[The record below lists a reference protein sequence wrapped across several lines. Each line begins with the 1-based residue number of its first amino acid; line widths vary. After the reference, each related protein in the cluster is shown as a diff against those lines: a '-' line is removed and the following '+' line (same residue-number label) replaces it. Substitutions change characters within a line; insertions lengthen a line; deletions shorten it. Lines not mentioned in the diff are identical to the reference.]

1 MINNLENEIWKDCKG
16 YEGLYQVSN
25 KGRVKSLQRIRT
37 NHTGG
42 VWIQEEAILT
52 GKINQ
57 DGYKVVHFT
66 QPKGKTKI
74 EFVHRL
80 VALAFI
86 PNPDNKKEVNHI
98 NSIRTDNFVENLE
111 WVTRKENI
119 DYASKEGHRSKY
131 LVLCLQTGEVFK
143 TTEEAAKKNG
153 GDSGNIRRSARGYD
167 MNKQYS
173 VYGYTYCYLKNENYY
188 KNLKDNN
195 LEVI

>member
-52 GKINQ
+52 GKINH

-98 NSIRTDNFVENLE
+98 NSIRTDNFVEN
-111 WVTRKENI
+111 I
-119 DYASKEGHRSKY
+119 
-131 LVLCLQTGEVFK
+131 
-143 TTEEAAKKNG
+143 
-153 GDSGNIRRSARGYD
+153 
-167 MNKQYS
+167 
-173 VYGYTYCYLKNENYY
+173 
-188 KNLKDNN
+188 
-195 LEVI
+195 

>member
-25 KGRVKSLQRIRT
+25 KGRVKSLQRVRT

-42 VWIQEEAILT
+42 VWIQEETILT

-57 DGYKVVHFT
+57 DGYRVVHLT
-66 QPKGKTKI
+66 QPKRKTKN

-80 VALAFI
+80 VALVFV

-98 NSIRTDNFVENLE
+98 NSIRTDNFIENLE
-111 WVTRKENI
+111 WTTRKENI
-119 DYASKEGHRSKY
+119 THASKEGHRSKY

>member
-1 MINNLENEIWKDCKG
+1 M
-16 YEGLYQVSN
+16 
-25 KGRVKSLQRIRT
+25 
-37 NHTGG
+37 
-42 VWIQEEAILT
+42 
-52 GKINQ
+52 
-57 DGYKVVHFT
+57 
-66 QPKGKTKI
+66 
-74 EFVHRL
+74 

-119 DYASKEGHRSKY
+119 DHASKEGHRSKY

-143 TTEEAAKKNG
+143 TAEEAAKKNG